1 MTGNL
6 TKLKTFYRENK
17 QLRSRLFLILKVL
30 ITLSAIFFVL
40 RKVSL
45 REVKSLLISANK
57 SFLFL
62 SLLSFTLSKLASAS
76 RTLIILR
83 IFEVPLLRWENIK
96 LYWTGMA
103 YNIFLPGGIGGDI
116 YKTLIIN
123 NKYKKG
129 IKISAGVFLM
139 DRFSGVTGLIF
150 LALALI
156 PFTSLG
162 EEWKIISIL
171 GLIITPLL
179 SIILIKTIM
188 TRLKG
193 NTGVLF
199 LWSLLVQIL
208 QIIAAMLILKS
219 LNTES
224 SYPDYLFI
232 FLLSSLAAMLPVS
245 IGGFGLREL
254 VFLSV
259 SPLLFLDQK
268 IAVTT
273 SFAFYLTT
281 LLVSIVGLIPA
292 LASKGT
298 VYNDNLSF
306 SNSPVLHDKIIK
318 SKIEEYQDPFII

>member
-1 MTGNL
+1 MKRKTVNL
-6 TKLKTFYRENK
+6 TKSKAFYRVNK
-17 QLRSRLFLILKVL
+17 QLRSRLFLILKIL
-30 ITLSAIFFVL
+30 ISLSAIFFVL

-45 REVKSLLISANK
+45 RDVKSLLISANM
-57 SFLFL
+57 SFLVL

-76 RTLIILR
+76 RTLLILR
-83 IFEVPLLRWENIK
+83 KLEVPLSGWENIK

-116 YKTLIIN
+116 CKTLIIN

-139 DRFSGVTGLIF
+139 DRFSGVTGLVF

-162 EEWKIISIL
+162 EEWKMISIL

-179 SIILIKTIM
+179 SSILVKTIM
-188 TRLKG
+188 IKLKG
-193 NTGVLF
+193 ITGVLF
-199 LWSLLVQIL
+199 LWSLLVQII

-224 SYPDYLFI
+224 SYADFLFI

-259 SPLLFLDQK
+259 SSLLFLDQK

-273 SFAFYLTT
+273 SFAFYIIT

-292 LASKGT
+292 LALKFTENKINGT
-298 VYNDNLSF
+298 LTLLEES
-306 SNSPVLHDKIIK
+306 II
-318 SKIEEYQDPFII
+318 